1 MSAHAMV
8 TPPWVKSGA
17 SVADRATEPP
27 PASAASSSANPTI
40 DASTVFPGR
49 TTFIQKPMP
58 SAIGMV
64 QRREKTPQGLSLS
77 ALVTTRASTARRMI
91 MMARIASMASIPVTG
106 PTSSLA
112 ICPSDLPSRRIDPKR
127 MTKSWT
133 APPSTTPNT
142 IQMVPGSQP
151 NCAARTGP
159 TSGPAPAMAARW
171 WPNRTQRGG
180 GAGDRARVGAEQ
192 TPAGR
197 REEVPPVVQPLGGGR
212 PAAVEAQHPL
222 GEEAAVEAIADE
234 VGAHRREHQ
243 PGGADGFPAV
253 KGDDSPRRGAH
264 QTDPHPEQSAHA
276 PMYGG
281 ARGY

>member
-17 SVADRATEPP
+17 SACDCATYLPIS
-27 PASAASSSANPTI
+27 SAASSRANPTI
-40 DASTVFPGR
+40 EASTVFPGR

-77 ALVTTRASTARRMI
+77 ALVTTRATTARRMI

-112 ICPSDLPSRRIDPKR
+112 IWPSDLPSRRIDPKR

-142 IQMVPGSQP
+142 IQMVPGSH
-151 NCAARTGP
+151 
-159 TSGPAPAMAARW
+159 
-171 WPNRTQRGG
+171 
-180 GAGDRARVGAEQ
+180 
-192 TPAGR
+192 
-197 REEVPPVVQPLGGGR
+197 PLCGGR
-212 PAAVEAQHPL
+212 PAAGEAQHPV

-234 VGAHRREHQ
+234 IGAHGGEHQ

-253 KGDDSPRRGAH
+253 KGDHAPRRGAH